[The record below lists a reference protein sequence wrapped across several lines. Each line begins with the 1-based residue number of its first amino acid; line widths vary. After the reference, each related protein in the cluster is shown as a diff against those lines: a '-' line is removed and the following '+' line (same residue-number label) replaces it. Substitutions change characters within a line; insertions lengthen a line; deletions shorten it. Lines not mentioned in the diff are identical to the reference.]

1 MRGFAAGGL
10 KFFCMCAARVQ
21 GMSDGVLRSCSRPGN
36 KANDGFETMV
46 ISQHLHSV
54 YTPRRGPLNPFL
66 TTRLVCDLPLQ
77 GACVCNYTEVRLA
90 NKLSALAAH
99 AHASNNVFCPRNDL
113 FALAGRNTNP
123 SPCPRV
129 CEPLCVFKILLFF
142 RRTIYGSSA
151 GAHAT
156 SDTLMVPSKIVLVI
170 ASSKALEWAHKS
182 LCLLN
187 RPSDRRAAWL
197 HCPTP
202 YAHSLVFATCSN
214 LRSRNPFL
222 ILQLPL
228 WSWMTSDAGRLNMTR

>member
-1 MRGFAAGGL
+1 
-10 KFFCMCAARVQ
+10 
-21 GMSDGVLRSCSRPGN
+21 MSDGGLRSCSCPGN
-36 KANDGFETMV
+36 KVNDGFETMV

-54 YTPRRGPLNPFL
+54 YTPRRGPLNPFFA
-66 TTRLVCDLPLQ
+66 TRLVCDLPLQ
-77 GACVCNYTEVRLA
+77 GARVCNYTGVRLA

-113 FALAGRNTNP
+113 FALAGCNTNP
-123 SPCPRV
+123 SPRPRV
-129 CEPLCVFKILLFF
+129 CKPLCVSKILCLF

-151 GAHAT
+151 EAHAT

-170 ASSKALEWAHKS
+170 VSSKALEWAHKS
-182 LCLLN
+182 SCLLDL
-187 RPSDRRAAWL
+187 PTDSRAASL
-197 HCPTP
+197 HSSTP

-228 WSWMTSDAGRLNMTR
+228 WS